1 MASHPERQPTPTG
14 ADGDAAAGRFVLLGI
29 VVGAHGIRGQLRI
42 RSFTGEPAAIFG
54 YGALLGKRRDTEAG
68 RSLTLRPAGTAKG
81 GKATGDVML
90 ASLDGVADRT
100 AAEALKGL
108 RLYVSRDA
116 LPVLEEDE
124 FYHADLIGLTVE
136 LVAADQVTGRRLG
149 TVKAVHDFGAGD
161 VLEVTREEG
170 DSVFLP
176 FTMAVVP
183 VVDVTGGRLIAD
195 PPAAL
200 LESGAA
206 GDGITDPAVRD
217 DAE

>member
-14 ADGDAAAGRFVLLGI
+14 ADGDTAAGQFVLLGVI
-29 VVGAHGIRGQLRI
+29 VGAHGIRGQLRI

-68 RSLTLRPAGTAKG
+68 RSLTLRPVGTAKG
-81 GKATGDVML
+81 GKPKGDVVL
-90 ASLDGVADRT
+90 ATLDGVADRT

-116 LPVLEEDE
+116 LPALEEDE
-124 FYHADLIGLTVE
+124 FYHADLIGLV
-136 LVAADQVTGRRLG
+136 VDQVAGGRLG

-170 DSVFLP
+170 GTVFLP

-183 VVDVTGGRLIAD
+183 VVDIAGGRLVAD

-206 GDGITDPAVRD
+206 GEEDAGGETRD
-217 DAE
+217 DEE

>member
-14 ADGDAAAGRFVLLGI
+14 ADGDTAAGQFVLLGVI
-29 VVGAHGIRGQLRI
+29 VGAHGIRGQLRI

-68 RSLTLRPAGTAKG
+68 RSLTLRPVGTAKG
-81 GKATGDVML
+81 GKPKGEVVLAT
-90 ASLDGVADRT
+90 LDGVADRT

-116 LPVLEEDE
+116 LPALEEDE
-124 FYHADLIGLTVE
+124 FYHADLIGLV
-136 LVAADQVTGRRLG
+136 VDQVAGGQLG

-170 DSVFLP
+170 GTVFLP

-183 VVDVTGGRLIAD
+183 VVDIAGGRLVAD

-206 GDGITDPAVRD
+206 GEEDAGGETRD
-217 DAE
+217 DEE